1 MTVDRRSQAREMTM
15 QALCQLDV
23 QGDDVMGMLAI
34 FFREQTD
41 DELTLRLAEEW
52 TRGAWEFVDECD
64 RTIAEAAIRW
74 KLSRLSHVDRAIL
87 RLAVYQLRCC
97 EDVPCKVVINEAI
110 EIAKKYSS
118 EQAPR
123 FVNGVLDAVLKM
135 LKQKGN
141 PPVSGEVG

>member
-1 MTVDRRSQAREMTM
+1 MTFDRRSQAREMTM
-15 QALCQLDV
+15 QALCQLDL
-23 QGDDVMGMLAI
+23 QGDDVMGMMRQ

-41 DELTLRLAEEW
+41 DEMTIQLAEEW
-52 TRGAWEFVDECD
+52 TKGAWSLVDECD

-87 RLAVYQLRCC
+87 RLAVYQLRYCA
-97 EDVPCKVVINEAI
+97 DIPCKVVLNEAI

-135 LKQKGN
+135 LKEKGTTS
-141 PPVSGEVG
+141 VSGEVL

>member
-1 MTVDRRSQAREMTM
+1 VIAEASREMTK

-23 QGDDVMGMLAI
+23 RGDAMGMMRP

-41 DELTLRLAEEW
+41 DEMTIQVCGGRDK
-52 TRGAWEFVDECD
+52 GAWGLVEECD

-87 RLAVYQLRCC
+87 RLAVYQLRYCA
-97 EDVPCKVVINEAI
+97 DIPCKVVLNEAI

-118 EQAPR
+118 EQSPR
-123 FVNGVLDAVLKM
+123 FVNGVLDAILKM
-135 LKQKGN
+135 LKEKGTSS
-141 PPVSGEVG
+141 VSGEVV

>member
-1 MTVDRRSQAREMTM
+1 MTLDRRTQAREMTM

-23 QGDDVMGMLAI
+23 QGNDVMDMLDL

-41 DELTLRLAEEW
+41 DDMTLQLAREW
-52 TRGAWEFVDECD
+52 TKGTWQLVDECD
-64 RTIAEAAIRW
+64 RIIVQTTFRW

-87 RLAVYQLRCC
+87 RLAVYQLRHCP
-97 EDVPCKVVINEAI
+97 DIPCKVVINEAI

-123 FVNGVLDAVLKM
+123 FINGVLDAVLKSINE
-135 LKQKGN
+135 KST
-141 PPVSGEVG
+141 PSIPIEAP